1 MKLASIAITSAF
13 LIASVTGCGGSSET
27 SRDDAIAELLASA
40 AADGVNNEDFV
51 ACVAD
56 AIYEVLGT
64 ESWSD
69 VVDAIENDTVS
80 EEASMSAMLGCMSTL
95 TEDELA
101 EFMGG

>member
-51 ACVAD
+51 R
-56 AIYEVLGT
+56 
-64 ESWSD
+64 
-69 VVDAIENDTVS
+69 
-80 EEASMSAMLGCMSTL
+80 ASQMPSTKFLEQNHGQTSL
-95 TEDELA
+95 TRLKTTPLA
-101 EFMGG
+101 KKPA